1 MASETFLRENLAA
14 CTRILS
20 MQGLLGLFGHVS
32 TYQPE
37 TGRIYISPGKGS
49 NKSTMSAGELAVMDL
64 DGKVLEGEGQVPR
77 EWPIHTAL
85 HRARPDALAVAH
97 IHSPY
102 ATLFAIAKR
111 EYRPVTLQAAMFE
124 KGIPLYTQPHLITT
138 PALGVEIAEL
148 IGNKRAAL
156 LQGHGTVIVGANV
169 EEMLYATLVL
179 EDDTRK
185 AVQASV
191 LGELQVFSEQECRE
205 FESVESL
212 QRRAQRSWNYFVMV
226 ESCWDRQPTTGIN
239 IFV

>member
-1 MASETFLRENLAA
+1 MTSESVLRENLAT

-32 TYQPE
+32 TYHPD

-49 NKSTMSAGELAVMDL
+49 DKSTMTAGELAVIDL
-64 DGKVLEGEGQVPR
+64 ESNVLNGEGQVPR

-97 IHSPY
+97 IHSPF

-111 EYRPVTLQAAMFE
+111 GYRPVTLQAAMFE

-138 PALGVEIAEL
+138 PALGVRIAEL
-148 IGNKRAAL
+148 IGDRRAAL
-156 LQGHGTVIVGANV
+156 LRGHGTVILGVDV

-191 LGELQVFSEQECRE
+191 LGELQLFSDQECRE
-205 FESVESL
+205 FESDGSL
-212 QRRAQRSWNYFVMV
+212 QRRAQRAWNYFTQL
-226 ESCWDRQPTTGIN
+226 ESRWDRQPITGIN

>member
-1 MASETFLRENLAA
+1 MTSESVLRENLAT

-32 TYQPE
+32 TYHPD

-49 NKSTMSAGELAVMDL
+49 DKSTMTASELAVMDL
-64 DGKVLEGEGQVPR
+64 EGNVLDGEGQVPR

-85 HRARPDALAVAH
+85 HRVRPDALAVAH

-111 EYRPVTLQAAMFE
+111 GYRPVTLQAAMFQ
-124 KGIPLYTQPHLITT
+124 KGVPLYTQPHLITT
-138 PALGVEIAEL
+138 PALGARIAEL
-148 IGNKRAAL
+148 IGDKRAAL
-156 LQGHGTVIVGANV
+156 LRGHGTVILGVDV

-191 LGELQVFSEQECRE
+191 LGELQLFSDQECRE
-205 FESVESL
+205 FESDGSL
-212 QRRAQRSWNYFVMV
+212 QQRARRAWNYFTQL
-226 ESCWDRQPTTGIN
+226 ESRWDRQPITGIN